1 MKIVNLRMHQLRKL
15 KELVLERGTLNTE
28 ALMLVLK
35 KNQAKTEKGERMLF
49 KYLDAQDDEK
59 IMGRKMYALN
69 LLNSSEYYKQI
80 KELIIPDTI
89 VVVDNKIAGF
99 ALPLIENHTNLGIF
113 LSKEENNLRKKLE
126 YLKQVGKILHQVQE
140 IKEESFKMNFG
151 DFNEFNFIIDKSDIV
166 RAIDLDSVYVGQDEP
181 SHTAYYLLKNKY
193 LESIPDKYKL
203 SPSGIMIPNDDTD
216 LYCYNM
222 ILLNTLAE
230 EPMYKKDIDTYYK
243 YLYYLKDI
251 GMDKEL
257 IKIFYSIYLS
267 KPNRNPLPL
276 LKTIHPELKE
286 EMSYKTF
293 KKEYKIKE

>member
-1 MKIVNLRMHQLRKL
+1 MKIINLRMHQLRKL
-15 KELVLERGTLNTE
+15 KELTLERGTLNTE
-28 ALMLVLK
+28 ALMLVLNK
-35 KNQAKTEKGERMLF
+35 HQVKTENGERMLF

-69 LLNSSEYYKQI
+69 LLNSSIYYKQI

-89 VVVDNKIAGF
+89 ILVDNKIAGF

-113 LSKEENNLRKKLE
+113 LSKEENKFSKKLD

-140 IKEESFKMNFG
+140 VKKESFKMNFG

-193 LESIPDKYKL
+193 LESITDKYKL
-203 SPSGIMIPNDDTD
+203 TQSGIMIPSNDTD

-230 EPMYKKDIDTYYK
+230 EEMYKKELDIFYK
-243 YLYYLKDI
+243 YLFHLKDI
-251 GMDKEL
+251 GIDKEL
-257 IKIFYSIYLS
+257 LKIFNTIYLS
-267 KPNRNPLPL
+267 KPNNNPLPL
-276 LKTIHPELKE
+276 LKTINPELKE

-293 KKEYKIKE
+293 KKEYKIKD

>member
-15 KELVLERGTLNTE
+15 KELVLEKGTLNTE
-28 ALMLVLK
+28 ALMLVLN

-69 LLNSSEYYKQI
+69 LLNSSEYYKNI
-80 KELIIPDTI
+80 EGLIIPDTI

-99 ALPLIENHTNLGIF
+99 ALPLIENHTNLGVF
-113 LSKEENNLRKKLE
+113 LSEEENSFQKKIE
-126 YLKQVGKILHQVQE
+126 YLKQVGSILHQVQE
-140 IKEESFKMNFG
+140 VRRESFKMNFG

-193 LESIPDKYKL
+193 LENIPDKYQL
-203 SPSGIMIPNDDTD
+203 SSSGIMIPNDNTD

-222 ILLNTLAE
+222 ILLNTIANE
-230 EPMYKKDIDTYYK
+230 AMYKKDLDIYYK
-243 YLYYLKDI
+243 YLLYLKNI
-251 GMDKEL
+251 GIDKEL
-257 IKIFYSIYLS
+257 LKIFYAIYLS
-267 KPNRNPLPL
+267 KPNQNPLPL
-276 LKTIHPELKE
+276 LKTIHPKLQK

>member
-28 ALMLVLK
+28 ALMLVLNK
-35 KNQAKTEKGERMLF
+35 HQVKTENGERMLF

-69 LLNSSEYYKQI
+69 LLNSSIYYKQI

-89 VVVDNKIAGF
+89 IVVDNKIAGF

-113 LSKEENNLRKKLE
+113 LSKEENKFSKKLE

-140 IKEESFKMNFG
+140 VKEESFKMNFG

-181 SHTAYYLLKNKY
+181 SHTAYYLLKN
-193 LESIPDKYKL
+193 
-203 SPSGIMIPNDDTD
+203 
-216 LYCYNM
+216 
-222 ILLNTLAE
+222 IL
-230 EPMYKKDIDTYYK
+230 K
-243 YLYYLKDI
+243 
-251 GMDKEL
+251 
-257 IKIFYSIYLS
+257 
-267 KPNRNPLPL
+267 
-276 LKTIHPELKE
+276 
-286 EMSYKTF
+286 
-293 KKEYKIKE
+293 

>member
-1 MKIVNLRMHQLRKL
+1 MKIINLRMHQLRKL
-15 KELVLERGTLNTE
+15 KELTLEKGTLNTE
-28 ALMLVLK
+28 ALMLVLNK
-35 KNQAKTEKGERMLF
+35 HQVKTENGERMLF

-69 LLNSSEYYKQI
+69 LLNSSRYYKQI

-89 VVVDNKIAGF
+89 IVVDNKIAGF

-113 LSKEENNLRKKLE
+113 LSKEENKFSKKLE

-140 IKEESFKMNFG
+140 VKEESFKMNFG

-203 SPSGIMIPNDDTD
+203 TQSGIMIPSNDTD

-230 EPMYKKDIDTYYK
+230 EEMYKKELDIFYK
-243 YLYYLKDI
+243 YLFHLKDI
-251 GMDKEL
+251 GIDKEL
-257 IKIFYSIYLS
+257 LKIFNTIYLS
-267 KPNRNPLPL
+267 KPNNNPLPL
-276 LKTIHPELKE
+276 LKTINPELKE

-293 KKEYKIKE
+293 KKEYKIKD